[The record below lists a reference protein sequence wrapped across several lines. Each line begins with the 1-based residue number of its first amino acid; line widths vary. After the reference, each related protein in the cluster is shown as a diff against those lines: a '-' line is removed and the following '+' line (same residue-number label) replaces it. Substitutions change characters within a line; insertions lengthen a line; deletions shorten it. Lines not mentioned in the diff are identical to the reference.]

1 MCLMSFYKNRAIAT
15 RAFSAIL
22 QALHL
27 GDGHPSLQHFSDVL
41 SETDIQKAFDD
52 ADCRFAENEDD
63 VFTPA
68 LTLWAFLSQM
78 LFTGAARSCN
88 ATVMRVR
95 AVYVCR
101 PCFARQNT
109 VFVEL
114 RRILQSP

>member
-1 MCLMSFYKNRAIAT
+1 MCLMSFYKNRAITT

-27 GDGHPSLQHFSDVL
+27 RNGLHFSDVL

-52 ADCRFAENEDD
+52 ADCAFAQDD
-63 VFTPA
+63 DSIFTPA

-101 PCFARQNT
+101 PCFARQNAM
-109 VFVEL
+109 FVEL

>member
-27 GDGHPSLQHFSDVL
+27 RKGLHFSDVL

-78 LFTGAARSCN
+78 PCTKTRYGS
-88 ATVMRVR
+88 R
-95 AVYVCR
+95 A
-101 PCFARQNT
+101 F
-109 VFVEL
+109 L
-114 RRILQSP
+114 